1 MTSRVILARLIQGA
15 ALVSLGL
22 LAGCET
28 NRDSV
33 VVGSIPDDYRT
44 NHPIVIKERDQVLDL
59 PVGASEHGM
68 TDVQRVRFDGFI
80 ANYDRKSAPVLTVM
94 APAGGLNHVAA
105 AQAARELGYRAQKRG
120 VPPGRIAVTSY
131 QAPSADSA
139 PPIRIVYAAMRAG
152 VEKCGRWP
160 ADLNSNL
167 ENKHYANFGCASQ
180 NNLAMQV
187 ANPADLLG
195 PRQPSEIDAEN
206 RSEVIEAYRKR
217 EISGEL
223 TGNSEVDINF

>member
-1 MTSRVILARLIQGA
+1 MASRAFLARLIQGA
-15 ALVSLGL
+15 ALVSLAA

-44 NHPIVIKERDQVLDL
+44 NHPIIIKERDQVLDL

-68 TDVQRVRFDGFI
+68 TQVQRVRFDGFI
-80 ANYDRKSAPVLTVM
+80 ANYDRETAPVLTVM
-94 APAGGLNHVAA
+94 APSGGLNHVAA
-105 AQAARELGYRAQKRG
+105 QQAARELGYRAQKRG

-131 QAPSADSA
+131 PAPAADTS

-167 ENKHYANFGCASQ
+167 ENKNYANFGCASQ

-195 PRQPSEIDAEN
+195 PRQQTEIDAEN
-206 RSEVIEAYRKR
+206 RSVAIDRYRNGTR
-217 EISGEL
+217 SLLFRGQ
-223 TGNSEVDINF
+223 SEVDTDF